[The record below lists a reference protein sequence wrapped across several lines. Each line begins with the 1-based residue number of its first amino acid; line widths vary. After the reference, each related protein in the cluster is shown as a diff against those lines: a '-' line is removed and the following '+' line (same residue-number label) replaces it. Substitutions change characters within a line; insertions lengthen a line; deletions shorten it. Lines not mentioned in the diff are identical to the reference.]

1 MSSELALL
9 HGSTAVVG
17 IETESWA
24 AKAAVHAA
32 TVAEEK
38 AKRKAIYLLSLQR
51 LIENGDLC
59 RNCEDRIEAL

>member
-1 MSSELALL
+1 MNDALL

-24 AKAAVHAA
+24 AKSADLARKKE
-32 TVAEEK
+32 TEK
-38 AKRKAIYLLSLQR
+38 AEAKAAFGLKLRR

-59 RNCEDRIEAL
+59 RNCEDMITDLWR